1 MLSFACRRRSKERLQ
16 CPRELCGTLRMSLTP
31 TWKITQLR
39 RKYVF
44 QVISVGLVLIFLQ
57 VKLDNALEEIV
68 AKLASKYPLGLY
80 DRHPDLPCFHHCTSN
95 LHFNLD
101 CL

>member
-1 MLSFACRRRSKERLQ
+1 
-16 CPRELCGTLRMSLTP
+16 MSLTP

-57 VKLDNALEEIV
+57 VKLDDALEEIV
-68 AKLASKYPLGLY
+68 AKLASKYPPGLC
-80 DRHPDLPCFHHCTSN
+80 DRHPDLPCFHHRASD

-101 CL
+101 RPRLLV